1 MLLATHVFPEFS
13 SEHGFL
19 RARAAWVLKHFCELK
34 FKNEQN
40 LKTSL
45 EMVRQCLCSDKEL
58 PVRVEAAVALQVLLV
73 EQEKAKDY
81 IQPFVKP
88 ICLEL
93 LKVIRETE
101 NDDLTSVM
109 QRIVITFDAEV
120 TPLAVEMMTHLAQTF
135 AQVIEADMDSSE
147 EKAITAL
154 GILNT
159 METILNVMENQKEI
173 LTQLEGIVLNVIG
186 VILQKN
192 IMDFY
197 EEVLSLIY
205 SLTSAQVS
213 HHMWQVFGMLYEM
226 FQKDGID
233 YFTDMMPALHNYITV
248 DTPAFLSN
256 PEHIQVIYN
265 MCKQVM
271 SAEIGEDAECH
282 AAKLLE
288 VILLQCPGQVDHVV
302 PLFVELVLQRLTREV
317 LTSELRTMCLQVV
330 IAALYYNPP
339 LLLDTLT
346 KLQIDNITGSILEQF
361 LKQWLHDVDC
371 FLGLHDRKMC
381 VLGLCSLINMAG
393 VRPTEVTNVGPQI
406 MPASLVLFQGLKRA
420 YASKAQEENEDSDD
434 DEDDDEDEVN
444 EELASS
450 EDEIDEEGAQYIEKL
465 EKAANNED
473 DDSDGEY
480 TDDGTEETALESYQ
494 TPLDEE
500 TCPVDEYM
508 IFKTVLQNLQAND
521 PNWYNS
527 LISQLTEEQRK
538 EVEEV
543 FKLAEQRRAAAESR
557 KIEERGGYVFQ
568 QTSVPSSFNF
578 GS

>member
-1 MLLATHVFPEFS
+1 
-13 SEHGFL
+13 
-19 RARAAWVLKHFCELK
+19 
-34 FKNEQN
+34 
-40 LKTSL
+40 
-45 EMVRQCLCSDKEL
+45 
-58 PVRVEAAVALQVLLV
+58 
-73 EQEKAKDY
+73 
-81 IQPFVKP
+81 
-88 ICLEL
+88 
-93 LKVIRETE
+93 
-101 NDDLTSVM
+101 
-109 QRIVITFDAEV
+109 
-120 TPLAVEMMTHLAQTF
+120 
-135 AQVIEADMDSSE
+135 
-147 EKAITAL
+147 
-154 GILNT
+154 
-159 METILNVMENQKEI
+159 
-173 LTQLEGIVLNVIG
+173 
-186 VILQKN
+186 
-192 IMDFY
+192 
-197 EEVLSLIY
+197 
-205 SLTSAQVS
+205 
-213 HHMWQVFGMLYEM
+213 MWQVFGMLYEM